1 MHFQGLFVKM
11 ICMRR

>member
-11 ICMRR
+11 ISMRW